1 MLLHEKFTVT
11 SLNEP
16 YAVLDLQSNDVIPGI
31 GLIPAVPP
39 VVYGFNDGAKL
50 LYALE
55 ASPTPSLNFLF
66 SKVPPCKIYC
76 LAKVSLPPT
85 LTPDVI
91 LTHEL
96 RAF

>member
-39 VVYGFNDGAKL
+39 VVYGLPEGLSL
-50 LYALE
+50 L
-55 ASPTPSLNFLF
+55 
-66 SKVPPCKIYC
+66 
-76 LAKVSLPPT
+76 
-85 LTPDVI
+85 
-91 LTHEL
+91 
-96 RAF
+96 